1 MKGRGRRGHTSAFGR
16 RWACPESARDDY
28 ARVISDRKWPL
39 KKRPVIAHIKAR
51 SKHSFLTINRN
62 DLKKKKKKKKS
73 LLGLIKHVGVFLA
86 LCGVCAC
93 ALMQVLLLPIGR
105 GFTGQC
111 LDIGAWDLASAIGGR
126 VPEAVVTFEPREEA
140 LGAWQE
146 VKGEAMSVNE
156 ALYGGSLVPRLPL
169 SFSHFFSRANITREK
184 SKERES
190 LVRNRAH
197 PWPP

>member
-1 MKGRGRRGHTSAFGR
+1 MIHTLQLKLWPFEVSPYVCIGSHAFAMFPPTRYVRGGATRAHK
-16 RWACPESARDDY
+16 RDDLYPISSKFEYRLPACIVWLYY
-28 ARVISDRKWPL
+28 ASSSTMWWFSDNF
-39 KKRPVIAHIKAR
+39 
-51 SKHSFLTINRN
+51 FLLSVLVS
-62 DLKKKKKKKKS
+62 LKKKKKKA
-73 LLGLIKHVGVFLA
+73 LFGLIKHVGVFLA

-156 ALYGGSLVPRLPL
+156 ALYGGAIEGPVRLDG
-169 SFSHFFSRANITREK
+169 S
-184 SKERES
+184 
-190 LVRNRAH
+190 
-197 PWPP
+197 

>member
-16 RWACPESARDDY
+16 RWACLESARDDY

-39 KKRPVIAHIKAR
+39 KKTPVIAHFKAR

-62 DLKKKKKKKKS
+62 DLKKEA

-111 LDIGAWDLASAIGGR
+111 LDIGAWDLALAIGGR

-156 ALYGGSLVPRLPL
+156 ALYAGAMEGTVRLDGS
-169 SFSHFFSRANITREK
+169 
-184 SKERES
+184 
-190 LVRNRAH
+190 
-197 PWPP
+197 

>member
-1 MKGRGRRGHTSAFGR
+1 M
-16 RWACPESARDDY
+16 
-28 ARVISDRKWPL
+28 
-39 KKRPVIAHIKAR
+39 
-51 SKHSFLTINRN
+51 
-62 DLKKKKKKKKS
+62 
-73 LLGLIKHVGVFLA
+73 GVFLA

-111 LDIGAWDLASAIGGR
+111 LDIGACDLASAIGGR

-156 ALYGGSLVPRLPL
+156 ALYLWGVDSVKSTVTVLEEGDFTEEGGGFDWRGC
-169 SFSHFFSRANITREK
+169 FSVGGYHFLWRRGAF
-184 SKERES
+184 
-190 LVRNRAH
+190 
-197 PWPP
+197 